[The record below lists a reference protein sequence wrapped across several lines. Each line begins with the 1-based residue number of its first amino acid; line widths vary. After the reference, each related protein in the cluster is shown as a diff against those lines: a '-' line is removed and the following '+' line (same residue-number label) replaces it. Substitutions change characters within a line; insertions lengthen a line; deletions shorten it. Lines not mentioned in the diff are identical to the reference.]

1 MLVLWGSTRRRRVN
15 DFKDLI
21 NFIIIIA
28 FNIIMGNYFKV
39 PDGVK
44 TNKKFVKFFRKCK
57 KHLDL
62 SFFRETPR
70 GLRML

>member
-1 MLVLWGSTRRRRVN
+1 MEMQVLWESIRKRRAT
-15 DFKDLI
+15 DYKDLI
-21 NFIIIIA
+21 NFIIIA

-57 KHLDL
+57 KLL
-62 SFFRETPR
+62 V
-70 GLRML
+70 